1 MKQLVRWRH
10 FTPTWIYGIA
20 MDSIARVNIFIEQ
33 FIEPLY
39 IYSRILVEFR
49 IFEFSIFLLSN
60 WRDTSLF
67 GEDWNS

>member
-1 MKQLVRWRH
+1 
-10 FTPTWIYGIA
+10 

-60 WRDTSLF
+60 
-67 GEDWNS
+67 